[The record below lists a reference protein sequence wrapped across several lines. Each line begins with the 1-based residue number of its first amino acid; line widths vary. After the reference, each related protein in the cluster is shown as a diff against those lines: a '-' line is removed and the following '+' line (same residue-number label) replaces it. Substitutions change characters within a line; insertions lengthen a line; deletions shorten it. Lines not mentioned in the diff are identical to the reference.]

1 MPSTIAP
8 SETTLPAFVPLALEE
23 ADIAAYDSIAADLG
37 CDTETCAEGFM
48 LATPAARDA
57 ALRLWQGARAI
68 NHEAMAAPED
78 RAQARLRRA
87 LLLETLRGLIGL
99 DTARMPHAALAA
111 AGLRYSA

>member
-1 MPSTIAP
+1 MPPIPAHAETIA
-8 SETTLPAFVPLALEE
+8 PAFVPLSLEE
-23 ADIAAYDSIAADLG
+23 DDIAAYGGIAAALD
-37 CDTETCAEGFM
+37 CDTEGCAEGFM

-57 ALRLWQGARAI
+57 ALRLWLGAQAI
-68 NHEAMAAPED
+68 RPDAMAAPAD

>member
-1 MPSTIAP
+1 MLPTTAHG
-8 SETTLPAFVPLALEE
+8 ETTVPAFVPLALEE

-37 CDTETCAEGFM
+37 CDIETCAEGFM

-57 ALRLWQGARAI
+57 ALRLWLGAQAI
-68 NHEAMAAPED
+68 RPDAMAAPAD
-78 RAQARLRRA
+78 RAQARLRHA